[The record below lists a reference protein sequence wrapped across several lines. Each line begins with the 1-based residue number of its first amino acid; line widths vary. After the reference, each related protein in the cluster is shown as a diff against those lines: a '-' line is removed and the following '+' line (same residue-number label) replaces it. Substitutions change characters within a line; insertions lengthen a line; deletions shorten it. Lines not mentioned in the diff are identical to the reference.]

1 MLEKYILNSSVHST
15 YLQAIQRTRKPRK
28 TFMLYIFC
36 NVPGNVDVGHARL
49 GKEVG
54 EDRVE
59 ADHVEQVHS
68 VVSLHLLH
76 VCHVLT
82 DKQIKSIDILTR

>member
-1 MLEKYILNSSVHST
+1 
-15 YLQAIQRTRKPRK
+15 
-28 TFMLYIFC
+28 MLYIFC

-59 ADHVEQVHS
+59 ADHVEQVDS

-82 DKQIKSIDILTR
+82 DKQIKSIDILTG